1 MEPPGGPE
9 KSTPILSPLINY
21 LEGGVVLDRLG
32 VWFHCGL
39 NVFIC
44 RPCRVG
50 LTSEVLKGHLK
61 AQHKHAIAGKDWED
75 LQTFLC
81 RVHVFGRPED
91 VPLPSPG
98 GPAVQGLGAPEP
110 GFACRMR
117 GCAYAVKSEEVMKKH
132 QCGEHGLVHPLEK
145 RYSPCNLQAL
155 FNSVGKVFFQ
165 VLDGLVRDK
174 DVALQ
179 HMALLDVG
187 MSWNVDGTAVIA
199 TDKDR
204 TPPALLRVTS
214 WADYLPQVR
223 ASHGLRAKT
232 LALKD
237 RLKPDE
243 LGGILQGLAEA
254 VNSLFRLG
262 QTLLNGRSS
271 KLTALKIII
280 HGANIPSAGA
290 THWTP
295 LPESNQNYSRFLTEM
310 LTVILRSHLRASSKT
325 TTTVAG
331 FSFFLSTQ
339 QTSSLQVLAEA
350 LGRKERDGVLQ
361 HCQDFLW
368 KVVSAKD
375 RGDWTDV
382 IQQWTWL
389 KALRPDR
396 NFYPASSFT
405 PDLAKLKYMIRQT
418 VLIQAFTE
426 PLHDDE
432 ELIK

>member
-1 MEPPGGPE
+1 MASTVEPAMLAYHCPVPNCLAPNSAPAGGRKHAWHYHVTPLPFDLAGSPACFTFKEGKLLCPFPDCSMTTNRRDRATKHVREAHNLPQDVPVFEGTSVVAGEQDGVECSTLSNGPLLPSTIEKETGPE
-9 KSTPILSPLINY
+9 KSTPVLSPLIDY
-21 LEGGVVLDRLG
+21 LEGGGVLDRLG

-39 NVFIC
+39 KVFIC

-165 VLDGLVRDK
+165 VLDGLARDK
-174 DVALQ
+174 DVALR

-187 MSWNVDGTAVIA
+187 MSWNVDGTAAIA

-204 TPPALLRVTS
+204 TPPALLRVTG

-223 ASHGLRAKT
+223 ASRGLRAKA

-254 VNSLFRLG
+254 VNGLFRLG

-280 HGANIPSAGA
+280 HGANIPSEG
-290 THWTP
+290 
-295 LPESNQNYSRFLTEM
+295 
-310 LTVILRSHLRASSKT
+310 
-325 TTTVAG
+325 
-331 FSFFLSTQ
+331 
-339 QTSSLQVLAEA
+339 
-350 LGRKERDGVLQ
+350 
-361 HCQDFLW
+361 
-368 KVVSAKD
+368 
-375 RGDWTDV
+375 
-382 IQQWTWL
+382 
-389 KALRPDR
+389 
-396 NFYPASSFT
+396 
-405 PDLAKLKYMIRQT
+405 
-418 VLIQAFTE
+418 
-426 PLHDDE
+426 
-432 ELIK
+432 